1 MNEIVLFCGHSFL
14 IGTKLWLKDLPQNSF
29 SHSLS
34 PIWSPGLWSIA
45 ASLTCK
51 YFKCRQMGHTWVQA
65 HFELNYLYR
74 WLKHSAC
81 KMTGLSMTKP
91 VKEKIL
97 DFIFCTGSEG
107 TCSLHHL
114 EHSKTGTSCDQNSDR
129 TTDTQNTRTA
139 MKPLSN
145 WKYIKRPQQGK
156 MYSSWK
162 ISLMS
167 VTICVYDVIQRW
179 AVRSKEKKT
188 FRNCSTDWKQRHVN
202 PLKSPQNKKETVKW
216 HLLYLKLCLSPAQRQ
231 EDRISF
237 GYLMPAASEVMW
249 CGDWYLTSLWGV
261 KIWTVFLAGLHAIQ
275 KKRKHVYFAFHFT
288 KGTGHIWKCTEASLP
303 VYEFTP

>member
-45 ASLTCK
+45 ASLICK

-81 KMTGLSMTKP
+81 KMTGLSMAKP

-107 TCSLHHL
+107 TCSLQHL

-179 AVRSKEKKT
+179 AIRSKKKKDFQKLQYWLKATTCKPVEKSTEQERNSKVT
-188 FRNCSTDWKQRHVN
+188 FTV
-202 PLKSPQNKKETVKW
+202 PETV
-216 HLLYLKLCLSPAQRQ
+216 SITSAETRRQ
-231 EDRISF
+231 DI
-237 GYLMPAASEVMW
+237 
-249 CGDWYLTSLWGV
+249 LW
-261 KIWTVFLAGLHAIQ
+261 
-275 KKRKHVYFAFHFT
+275 
-288 KGTGHIWKCTEASLP
+288 LP
-303 VYEFTP
+303 DACS